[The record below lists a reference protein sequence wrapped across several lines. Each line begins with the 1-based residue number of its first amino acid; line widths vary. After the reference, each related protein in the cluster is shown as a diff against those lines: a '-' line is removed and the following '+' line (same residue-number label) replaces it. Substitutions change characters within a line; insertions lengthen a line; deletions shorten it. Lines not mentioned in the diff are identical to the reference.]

1 MGDRSL
7 THARD
12 CRRADVH
19 RCLCCTTSLSLTH
32 ERQFVD
38 VRCDATMVGHARGWW
53 GGGRSLDDADVVA
66 VLQDCQEFCARG
78 RFRCRPT
85 NLSPNTTR
93 AAGQRSQLNR
103 QLSRRAVVAILTS
116 SISEAGAR
124 LAASRFHALA
134 TSDLRT
140 AVGNVWS
147 WRDAHRT
154 SSTGG
159 PQPFPVWLRASCRSA
174 LDPTGGAETCLS
186 GCYLC

>member
-38 VRCDATMVGHARGWW
+38 VRCDATMVGSARGRW

-66 VLQDCQEFCARG
+66 VLRDCQEFCARG

-85 NLSPNTTR
+85 NLSPNTTT

-103 QLSRRAVVAILTS
+103 AVISSRGCGSLDLLDFRSRGAFGGIPFSHLAI
-116 SISEAGAR
+116 
-124 LAASRFHALA
+124 
-134 TSDLRT
+134 SDLRT

-174 LDPTGGAETCLS
+174 LVLTGGAETCLS